1 MPGALALFAAATLLA
16 FVRPLFEQ
24 WLPGLKP
31 AYIFMLCG
39 MLTFVLPKQN
49 GAPLVTWEKAERSIG
64 WNLLFLIAGGMAV
77 GGMISDSG
85 AAYGQKWHCLNHA
98 QHFGD

>member
-1 MPGALALFAAATLLA
+1 MLPAALST
-16 FVRPLFEQ
+16 
-24 WLPGLKP
+24 
-31 AYIFMLCG
+31 
-39 MLTFVLPKQN
+39 VLPKQN

-85 AAYGQKWHCLNHA
+85 AAYGQNGIALTTLSILA
-98 QHFGD
+98 ISLFGWLLMRFVPAFGLI

>member
-1 MPGALALFAAATLLA
+1 MLA